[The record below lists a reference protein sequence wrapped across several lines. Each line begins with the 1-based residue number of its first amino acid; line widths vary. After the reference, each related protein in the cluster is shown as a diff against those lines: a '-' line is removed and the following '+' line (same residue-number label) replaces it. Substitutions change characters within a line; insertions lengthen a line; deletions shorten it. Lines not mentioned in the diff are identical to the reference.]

1 VLLRDT
7 PTATK
12 QWHTLKVQITG
23 KKVEGYLDDKLLLE
37 HELPDTISGRVG
49 VWSKADSVVY
59 MDDYVVA
66 PK

>member
-1 VLLRDT
+1 M
-7 PTATK
+7 
-12 QWHTLKVQITG
+12 
-23 KKVEGYLDDKLLLE
+23 DDKLLLE

-66 PK
+66 PR